1 MRLICCSTLL
11 LGCLLVSKLCT
22 TQALPQIFRTDDTA
36 DTIEI
41 VGLESDGSLTST
53 TETTLSA
60 IAATT
65 LAATTTESTTTTT
78 ESPTTTTESTTMT
91 TESTTTTTES

>member
-1 MRLICCSTLL
+1 MSRIRYRL

-22 TQALPQIFRTDDTA
+22 TQALPQIFRTEDTT

-53 TETTLSA
+53 TGYFE
-60 IAATT
+60 
-65 LAATTTESTTTTT
+65 
-78 ESPTTTTESTTMT
+78 
-91 TESTTTTTES
+91 

>member
-22 TQALPQIFRTDDTA
+22 TEALPQIFRTEDAA

-53 TETTLSA
+53 TGYLDWERFMILSIKPKTTIFPHLVFA
-60 IAATT
+60 
-65 LAATTTESTTTTT
+65 LE
-78 ESPTTTTESTTMT
+78 
-91 TESTTTTTES
+91 

>member
-53 TETTLSA
+53 TGYFEWEWFIIFS
-60 IAATT
+60 IKPK
-65 LAATTTESTTTTT
+65 
-78 ESPTTTTESTTMT
+78 PTVFPNIVFALE
-91 TESTTTTTES
+91 